1 MFTKFLEFQP
11 DLWIFT
17 KFMKWIVTKFQLIN
31 DCPCT
36 NFKIIWKAISILNVA
51 SPDISKLSKKEVMGN
66 TFMIRKWGCCWDLLL
81 SKGTT
86 TLFGPCCD
94 VKCRSTSAA
103 KKWKYAMAN
112 FTLTD
117 QKSIINLTQFE
128 AIIWAKHNTKWQSN
142 KWKIITFF

>member
-1 MFTKFLEFQP
+1 MEFQP

-17 KFMKWIVTKFQLIN
+17 KFMNVYQISADQWLFLHKFQNYLKSN
-31 DCPCT
+31 SNPQCCLT
-36 NFKIIWKAISILNVA
+36 RHFKNFKKEGSGEHFYYPEVGMLLR
-51 SPDISKLSKKEVMGN
+51 SKEK
-66 TFMIRKWGCCWDLLL
+66 
-81 SKGTT
+81 T
-86 TLFGPCCD
+86 TLFGPCYD

-128 AIIWAKHNTKWQSN
+128 AITWAKHNTQFT
-142 KWKIITFF
+142 KWKIMTFVRRMQT

>member
-1 MFTKFLEFQP
+1 MLTKFLNFNQTSKCWPNFGISTRFGNFYQIYEFWP
-11 DLWIFT
+11 NF
-17 KFMKWIVTKFQLIN
+17 
-31 DCPCT
+31 CPCT
-36 NFKIIWKAISILNVA
+36 HFKIIF
-51 SPDISKLSKKEVMGN
+51 N
-66 TFMIRKWGCCWDLLL
+66 TFMIRKWGYCWDLLF

-128 AIIWAKHNTKWQSN
+128 TIIWAKHNTQFN
-142 KWKIITFF
+142 KWKIMTFVWRVQM